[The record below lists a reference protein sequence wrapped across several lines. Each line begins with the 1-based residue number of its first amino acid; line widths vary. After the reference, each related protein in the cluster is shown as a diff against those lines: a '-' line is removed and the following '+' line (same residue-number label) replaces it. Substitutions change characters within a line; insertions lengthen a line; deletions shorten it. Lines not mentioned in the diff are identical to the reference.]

1 MTLGAP
7 PQVPAYPEE
16 MNFREDQFGIL
27 DTPRQIDE
35 TPAEQAVQ
43 GKDIIHWTGP
53 GTNQSVEVNVGTKDR
68 PKVIRIGAT
77 LSPQERQQY
86 VNLLHEF
93 EDVLAADYRDMKGIP
108 PKIAE
113 HRIDLLPNTRPLRRQ
128 RYLLNPNYAERVKEL
143 DKLLEARF
151 IYPVETPTWLSPIV
165 VVPKKN
171 GKLRICIDYRKLNA
185 STVTDAFPLPYIDL
199 MLESVAGQEMYS
211 FMDGFNGYNQVSVAE
226 RDREKTAF
234 ITEWGAFAYRMEA
247 PSDLKG
253 VQRFIGTVGYYR
265 RFIRDFAHIALPLFG
280 LLQTDQTFEWS
291 EDCQEAD
298 PAERNYTATERKP
311 WPFFGR
317 QALRVQD
324 RSHQDEWYDLL
335 RKYLSTGEVPEDL
348 AYTER
353 RTLLRRAASYRLGED
368 GNIYRL
374 GEDGNIYRLC
384 TNQMYRKVA
393 LAVDRPRLMFQAHA
407 IGPLEQYRRPP
418 LKVSEITGPFKKW
431 GLDFVGPIYPAAS
444 NGHRYLLVATDY
456 ATKWVEAASLPDCT
470 ARSIAEFL
478 YSYILARYG
487 CLEELISDQGS
498 HFVNQAIKCLVD
510 EFFISHKTSTAYYP
524 CGNGQAESTNKILI
538 TMLRKVVDEHKRNW
552 HFKLP
557 SVLWAYRI
565 AFKTHLGYSPY
576 YLTFGVQPRL
586 PLEPNSIASDDSSV
600 YPYRIQAF
608 LQLEVER
615 ENAENN
621 IIHYQQQQQRS
632 YQDNRPE
639 MQYHVGD
646 LVLWYKGPVP
656 ARSGGKFRNRW
667 FGPYVVSRVTPNNV
681 MALKTLDGEPP
692 GKPVNVNRVKPYK
705 SPDLPGV
712 PLSPSS
718 GRDQDPE
725 TSRPYRLHRPIDGS
739 VSPGSKEPSRLTR

>member
-1 MTLGAP
+1 MLSR
-7 PQVPAYPEE
+7 
-16 MNFREDQFGIL
+16 MSHIL
-27 DTPRQIDE
+27 DRFTILPDSWEDKFPDE
-35 TPAEQAVQ
+35 PPAV
-43 GKDIIHWTGP
+43 
-53 GTNQSVEVNVGTKDR
+53 
-68 PKVIRIGAT
+68 
-77 LSPQERQQY
+77 
-86 VNLLHEF
+86 
-93 EDVLAADYRDMKGIP
+93 
-108 PKIAE
+108 
-113 HRIDLLPNTRPLRRQ
+113 
-128 RYLLNPNYAERVKEL
+128 
-143 DKLLEARF
+143 
-151 IYPVETPTWLSPIV
+151 
-165 VVPKKN
+165 
-171 GKLRICIDYRKLNA
+171 
-185 STVTDAFPLPYIDL
+185 
-199 MLESVAGQEMYS
+199 
-211 FMDGFNGYNQVSVAE
+211 
-226 RDREKTAF
+226 
-234 ITEWGAFAYRMEA
+234 
-247 PSDLKG
+247 
-253 VQRFIGTVGYYR
+253 
-265 RFIRDFAHIALPLFG
+265 
-280 LLQTDQTFEWS
+280 
-291 EDCQEAD
+291 
-298 PAERNYTATERKP
+298 
-311 WPFFGR
+311 

-335 RKYLSTGEVPEDL
+335 RKYLSTSEVPEDL
-348 AYTER
+348 PYTEQ
-353 RTLLRRAASYRLGED
+353 RTLLCRAASYRLGED

-374 GEDGNIYRLC
+374 C
-384 TNQMYRKVA
+384 TNQTYRKVA

-407 IGPLEQYRRPP
+407 GVAGGHLSGRTTTAKLLSSGVWWPHIFQDCDKYKDTCDGCQRVGPLEQYCRPP

-470 ARSIAEFL
+470 ARSTAEFL

-487 CLEELISDQGS
+487 CPEELISDQGS
-498 HFVNQAIKCLVD
+498 HFVSQAIKCLID
-510 EFFISHKTSTAYYP
+510 KFFISHKTNTAYYP
-524 CGNGQAESTNKILI
+524 RGNGQAESTNKILI
-538 TMLRKVVDEHKRNW
+538 TMLHKVVDEHKRNW

-586 PLEPNSIASDDSSV
+586 PLEPNSIASDDSFV

-621 IIHYQQQQQRS
+621 IIHYHQQQQRS

-656 ARSGGKFRNRW
+656 TRSDGKFWNQW

-681 MALKTLDGEPP
+681 VALETLDGEPL
-692 GKPVNVNRVKPYK
+692 GKLVNVNRVKPYK

-718 GRDQDPE
+718 GRDQDLE
-725 TSRPYRLHRPIDGS
+725 TSPAVPTAS
-739 VSPGSKEPSRLTR
+739 TN